1 MKVKTLTRNPDFYI
15 RETKRDIHKVNRNY
29 DPSLHLFQH
38 EREYTRALNSV
49 KLERVF
55 AKPFIGNLN
64 GHKDSV
70 SSLCKHPIHLSILIS
85 GAYDGEVRV
94 WNLPTRECTRSFLA
108 HDGIVRGITQ
118 TTTEDHFITIGD
130 DKIIKT
136 WNLENNSNNEDEG
149 TTPINTVLS
158 ETVLTS
164 ISHHRIKNQFAT
176 CGEVC
181 HLWDSSKSKPIKTF
195 KWGVDSLHD
204 VKFNPVQTNL
214 MAVCS
219 SDRGIILYDTR
230 EKGPLRKVIMSLRS
244 NKLCWNPMEAFT
256 FTCANEDYNL
266 YTFDMRNL
274 KTPVNVH
281 MDHVEAVMDVDYS
294 PTGKEIVSGSYDK
307 SIRIFE
313 VNKGRSREVYHTKRM
328 QRLSN
333 IAWSLDNKYILSG
346 SDEMNIRVWKAR
358 SSEKLG
364 VLKPREK
371 LSLQYSETLKAKY
384 ISHPQ
389 IRRIARHRQVPKH
402 IYNAQAEVRKSR
414 EKIARK
420 DSNRRVHSKKGKV
433 PFVAERQKH
442 MVKEEE

>member
-15 RETKRDIHKVNRNY
+15 RETKRDIHKINRNY

-49 KLERVF
+49 KLDRVF
-55 AKPFIGNLN
+55 AKPFVGNLS

-70 SSLCKHPIHLSILIS
+70 STLCKHPNHLSILIS
-85 GAYDGEVRV
+85 GAFDGEVRV
-94 WNLPTRECTRSFLA
+94 WNLPRRECTRSFLA
-108 HDGIVRGITQ
+108 HDGIVRGITN
-118 TTTEDHFITIGD
+118 TSSENHFITIGD
-130 DKIIKT
+130 DKTIKT
-136 WNLENNSNNEDEG
+136 WDLESADVNDE
-149 TTPINTVLS
+149 PINTVIS
-158 ETVLTS
+158 ETVLTA
-164 ISHHRIKNQFAT
+164 ISHHRQGNIFAT

-181 HLWDSSKSKPIKTF
+181 HLWDSSKNKPIKTF

-204 VKFNPVQTNL
+204 VKFNSVQTNL
-214 MAVCS
+214 LAVCS

-230 EKGPLRKVIMSLRS
+230 EVGPIRKVVMRMRS
-244 NKLCWNPMEAFT
+244 NKVCWNPMEAFS

-266 YTFDMRNL
+266 YTFDTRNL
-274 KTPVNVH
+274 KSPVNVH

-294 PTGKEIVSGSYDK
+294 PTGKEFVTGSYDK

-328 QRLSN
+328 QRISS
-333 IAWSLDNKYILSG
+333 IAWSLDNKYILNG

-371 LSLQYSETLKAKY
+371 MSLHYGEALKVKY
-384 ISHPQ
+384 GSHPEV
-389 IRRIARHRQVPKH
+389 RRIARHRQVPKH
-402 IYNAQAEVRKSR
+402 IFNAQTEIRNSR
-414 EKIARK
+414 EKIKRK
-420 DSNRRVHSKKGKV
+420 ESNRRVHSKKGDV
-433 PFVAERQKH
+433 PFTSERQKH
-442 MVKEEE
+442 VVREEE